1 MGGVHILVLDQLT
14 ISAIPS
20 ISCLLSSIIFIIIL
34 SPLHL
39 YAVPCSCQEISALGI
54 EESLCPGES
63 IILTCET
70 RGSSTIAWRSTDYIG
85 DMSDQLEFSRFSSTG
100 VPNNSPVYNTT
111 TAILTANREDNGVR
125 VLISQLHITVRSDVS
140 STSVICVRDN
150 EMEDIAT
157 LRLLSMLLSQLN
169 NNTIG

>member
-1 MGGVHILVLDQLT
+1 M
-14 ISAIPS
+14 
-20 ISCLLSSIIFIIIL
+20 SSIIFIIIL

-54 EESLCPGES
+54 EESLCPGER

-70 RGSSTIAWRSTDYIG
+70 RGSSTIAWRSMDYIG
-85 DMSDQLEFSRFSSTG
+85 DMSDQLEFSRFSSTE

-140 STSVICVRDN
+140 STSAICVHDN
-150 EMEDIAT
+150 GNEAMIT
-157 LRLLSMLLSQLN
+157 LRLLSMLLSAYI
-169 NNTIG
+169 TST